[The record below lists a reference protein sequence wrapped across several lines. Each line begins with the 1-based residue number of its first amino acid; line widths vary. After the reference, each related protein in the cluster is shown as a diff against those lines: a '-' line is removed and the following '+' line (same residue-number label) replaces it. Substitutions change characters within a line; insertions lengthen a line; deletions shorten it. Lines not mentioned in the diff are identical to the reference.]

1 MAILFFYSF
10 DRLIEC
16 PYLGAVDEGTAD
28 NLEGS
33 ASSWLWRAPL
43 PRSYVDFF
51 GQRLVRFINIVHG
64 LGAFALIT
72 LGVMFTKFRT
82 ARRVIHPLVLAQ
94 LSHAGLQ
101 LLPMILFLGLALGLV
116 IIGQTV
122 SLLNRVGANAY
133 LGTIMVTVVVREL
146 GPLLTALIV
155 LSRAGTANV
164 IELGTARALGEV
176 EALEVLGID
185 PIHYLVVPRVIGMA
199 LGIFALTVYLI
210 LVALTSGY
218 LWAFLQ
224 NVPLTPGEYFRQLA
238 GALRGQDFILLALK
252 TWCFGIAIA
261 IVSCYYGLAQPL
273 HLDEV
278 SRATVRAVA
287 QSVIICVLVDA
298 LFIIIYLVG

>member
-1 MAILFFYSF
+1 M
-10 DRLIEC
+10 E
-16 PYLGAVDEGTAD
+16 EGTAD
-28 NLEGS
+28 GMEIS
-33 ASSWLWRAPL
+33 TRSWKAPL

-51 GQRLVRFINIVHG
+51 GRKLIGFLNIVHG

-82 ARRVIHPLVLAQ
+82 ARPVIHPLVVNQ
-94 LSHAGLQ
+94 ISQSGVQ
-101 LLPMILFLGLALGLV
+101 LLPMILFLALALGLV

-185 PIHYLVVPRVIGMA
+185 PIHYLVVPRVVGMA
-199 LGIFALTVYLI
+199 LGVFSLTVYLI
-210 LVALTSGY
+210 LVALVSGY

-224 NVPLTPGEYFRQLA
+224 NVPLTPGDYFRQLA
-238 GALRGQDFILLALK
+238 ESLRGRDFVLLALK
-252 TWCFGIAIA
+252 TWAFGVIIATVTCF
-261 IVSCYYGLAQPL
+261 YGLAQPL
-273 HLDEV
+273 RLEEV
-278 SRATVRAVA
+278 SRAAVRAVA
-287 QSVIICVLVDA
+287 QSVIVCVLVDA
-298 LFIIIYLVG
+298 LFIVIYLVA